1 MSGSPQPTAVLVIAA
16 SGEMDGI
23 RRRQHSLP
31 SSSPITTTCSPTPS
45 SRSLIC
51 CSLTFY
57 ILPLN
62 PSLITRWVHREAI
75 SQRLDYRLSPCGV
88 ISSPPPLHLH
98 PDSALTPSTVLA
110 SVYTVCNYCL
120 SVQPVCQSACN
131 NQCVSLPVYSN
142 CHTHLSAGLEPS
154 SSASAAAG
162 PHTAPAAIDLPQDR
176 LFENNL
182 KRLVNDAALRPR

>member
-1 MSGSPQPTAVLVIAA
+1 MSGSPQPTAVLLIAA
-16 SGEMDGI
+16 RGEMDGI

-45 SRSLIC
+45 SHSLIC

-120 SVQPVCQSACN
+120 YK
-131 NQCVSLPVYSN
+131 QCVSLHVTASVSVCLSTVIVTPTCRQDLNPRRQPQQLLDPTHRRRLST
-142 CHTHLSAGLEPS
+142 CHKTVCSR
-154 SSASAAAG
+154 
-162 PHTAPAAIDLPQDR
+162 TI
-176 LFENNL
+176 
-182 KRLVNDAALRPR
+182 